1 MTFDPSSFIN
11 DKIKVMPPSGI
22 RKFFD
27 IVSTM
32 EGAISLGVGEPDFVT
47 PWSVRDAGIYS
58 LEKGKTHY
66 TSNSGMIEL
75 REEICNYLKRRFDL
89 TYNYKETLV
98 TVGGSEAIAVAMKT
112 LLNPGDQVLVPEPSF
127 VCYKPC
133 AIIAGGTPVPVKTT
147 AENSFK
153 LTKDDVLRHLTPKT
167 KLLVLSYPNNPT
179 GAVMTKEDLE
189 EIVEVVKENNL
200 MVISDEIY
208 AELTYGR
215 KHVSI
220 ASFPDMKDR
229 TILVNGF
236 SKAYAMTGWRMGYV
250 CGNEEIIKAMTKVH
264 QYEIMCAPT
273 VSQYAAVEA
282 LRNGDSAIEEMR
294 DEYDRRRRLIVEGFN
309 SLGLTCFEPQGAF
322 YIFPSIEKTGM
333 KSEEFCEKLLMSKK
347 LALVPGTAFGESGEG
362 FLRVSYAYSVKK
374 ITEALERLTDFMNT
388 L

>member
-27 IVSTM
+27 IVATM
-32 EGAISLGVGEPDFVT
+32 DGAISLGVGEPDFVT

-58 LEKGKTHY
+58 LEKGRTHY
-66 TSNSGMIEL
+66 TSNAGMMEL
-75 REEICNYLKRRFDL
+75 REEICNYLKRRFNLD
-89 TYNYKETLV
+89 YNYKETLV
-98 TVGGSEAIAVAMKT
+98 TVGGSEAIATAMKT
-112 LLNPGDQVLVPEPSF
+112 LLNPGDEVLVPEPSF

-133 AIIAGGTPVPVKTT
+133 AIIAGGVAVPVKTT

-153 LTKDDVLRHLTPKT
+153 LTKEDILKYLTPRT

-179 GAVMTKEDLE
+179 GAIMTKEDLE
-189 EIVEVVKENNL
+189 EIVQVVKENNL

-208 AELTYGR
+208 AELTYGK

-229 TILVNGF
+229 TVLVNGF

-294 DEYDRRRRLIVEGFN
+294 DEYDRRRRLIVDGFN

-322 YIFPSIEKTGM
+322 YIFPSIQSTGM
-333 KSEEFCEKLLMSKK
+333 KSEEFCEKLLMAKK

-362 FLRVSYAYSVKK
+362 FLRVSYAYSVKQ
-374 ITEALERLTDFMNT
+374 ITEALERLADFMNT

>member
-1 MTFDPSSFIN
+1 
-11 DKIKVMPPSGI
+11 MPPSGI

-27 IVSTM
+27 IVATM
-32 EGAISLGVGEPDFVT
+32 DGAISLGVGEPDFVT

-58 LEKGKTHY
+58 LEKGRTHY
-66 TSNSGMIEL
+66 TSNSGMMEL
-75 REEICNYLKRRFDL
+75 REEICNYLKRRFNLD
-89 TYNYKETLV
+89 YNYKETLV
-98 TVGGSEAIAVAMKT
+98 TVGGSEAIATAMKT
-112 LLNPGDQVLVPEPSF
+112 LLNPGDEVLVPEPSF

-133 AIIAGGTPVPVKTT
+133 AIIAGGVPVPVKTT

-153 LTKDDVLRHLTPKT
+153 LTKEDILKYLTPRT

-179 GAVMTKEDLE
+179 GAIMTKEDLE
-189 EIVEVVKENNL
+189 EIVQVVKENNL

-208 AELTYGR
+208 AELTYGK

-229 TILVNGF
+229 TVLVNGF

-282 LRNGDSAIEEMR
+282 LRSGDSAIEEMR
-294 DEYDRRRRLIVEGFN
+294 DEYDRRRRLIVDGFN

-322 YIFPSIEKTGM
+322 YIFPSIQSTGM
-333 KSEEFCEKLLMSKK
+333 KSEEFCEKLLMAKK

-362 FLRVSYAYSVKK
+362 FLRVSYAYSVKQ
-374 ITEALERLTDFMNT
+374 ITEALERLADFMNT

>member
-66 TSNSGMIEL
+66 TSNSGMMEL